1 MVRFPH
7 DGADMP
13 LTGSRAGALRVALS
27 NTAGRPLPFFPLVL
41 ATAVIVAAIL
51 TGAIFLWR
59 LQPLEAPPWV
69 RPQALVM
76 AAGAEGE
83 TDLAALGLALRKV
96 GNVLAADFV
105 GRDAALANLSQRP
118 GLASLG
124 LRELRPNPLPDSFV
138 VTFAPEAGPDG
149 VEAAVAELAKVKS
162 VESVRYQ
169 PEAYRRTWALAQLA
183 RRLVLLA
190 GGALIA
196 TGIVGIIA
204 AAGFGAKPDPE
215 ELRLL
220 DALGADPAAVRRPYV
235 YGGAFSVL
243 CVAALAWWMTSMAST
258 WLDPLFADL
267 AGQYTLHWSADV
279 LPEWYG
285 PAFCLL
291 AAVFGGLIASVAT
304 RLAVRSAI
312 A

>member
-1 MVRFPH
+1 
-7 DGADMP
+7 
-13 LTGSRAGALRVALS
+13 
-27 NTAGRPLPFFPLVL
+27 LPFFPLVL

-96 GNVLAADFV
+96 GSVLAADFV
-105 GRDAALANLSQRP
+105 GRDAALANLAQRP

-124 LRELRPNPLPDSFV
+124 LREMRPNPLPDSFV
-138 VTFAPEAGPDG
+138 VSFAPETGPDA

-162 VESVRYQ
+162 VESVQYQ
-169 PEAYRRTWALAQLA
+169 PEAYRRTWALARLA

-190 GGALIA
+190 AGALLA
-196 TGIVGIIA
+196 AGMVGVVA
-204 AAGFGAKPDPE
+204 AAGLLANPDPE

-220 DALGADPAAVRRPYV
+220 DALGADPAVVRRPYV
-235 YGGAFSVL
+235 YGGAIALL
-243 CVAALAWWMTSMAST
+243 CVAALAWWLMVSASA
-258 WLDPLFADL
+258 WLDPLIADL
-267 AGQYTLHWSADV
+267 ARQYALHWSTDG
-279 LPEWYG
+279 LPAWYG
-285 PAFCLL
+285 PAFCAM
-291 AAVFGGLIASVAT
+291 AAVLGGLFASAAM
-304 RLAVRSAI
+304 RLAMGSAI
-312 A
+312 K